1 MLMVKWQRGYL
12 RGGRHGVVGM
22 DGAERM
28 ERGSEQCWEEVDW
41 MILERKV
48 WDGLQETQQG

>member
-1 MLMVKWQRGYL
+1 MVKWQRGYL